1 MQGVKERAKQQSSQH
16 TGVIAFDAF
25 CCCCHRAIMAELAS
39 FLVRPLVVMLRDAQD
54 ASGPGYT
61 LQDVLHGMSN
71 NRQVRPAA

>member
-1 MQGVKERAKQQSSQH
+1 MCVFAVRAF
-16 TGVIAFDAF
+16 VLLLLLPCRD
-25 CCCCHRAIMAELAS
+25 IMADLAT

-71 NRQVRPAA
+71 NRQVRPAAAFAGFFFLPDA